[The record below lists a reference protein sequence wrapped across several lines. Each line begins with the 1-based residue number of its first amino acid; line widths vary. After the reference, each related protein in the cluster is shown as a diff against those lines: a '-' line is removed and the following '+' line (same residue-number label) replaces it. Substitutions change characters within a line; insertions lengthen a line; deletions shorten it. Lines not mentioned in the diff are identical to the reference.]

1 MKVTRGEICR
11 RTLTGRC
18 PNCGYFG
25 IFRTWFRLRKLC
37 VNCKMELEK
46 DESGFYLGTTSIG
59 YVMAI
64 ILVIVP
70 VCFLVILEVLK
81 AWMGV
86 VIALI
91 GSIVLFL
98 ALYPIILCSVIMLYY
113 TVQAEELPG
122 NNCNK
127 KN

>member
-1 MKVTRGEICR
+1 
-11 RTLTGRC
+11 
-18 PNCGYFG
+18 
-25 IFRTWFRLRKLC
+25 
-37 VNCKMELEK
+37 MELEK

-59 YVMAI
+59 YVIAI

-122 NNCNK
+122 NHCNK

>member
-1 MKVTRGEICR
+1 
-11 RTLTGRC
+11 
-18 PNCGYFG
+18 
-25 IFRTWFRLRKLC
+25 
-37 VNCKMELEK
+37 MELEK

-113 TVQAEELPG
+113 TVQAEELPD
-122 NNCNK
+122 NHCNK